1 MKEKKARMAEARIT
15 QDMIDRMRARLGTK
29 LRIVDS
35 THNEYATRMAI
46 LKFAFGIGDANP
58 LWTDEVYAGK
68 SPYGGIV
75 APPPFIWA
83 CFAQVQFGWRGLG
96 GFHAGCDVEFLKP
109 IYLGDKITAECVFT
123 SFEGPKKS
131 SFAEE
136 TIIDHFHNKYWNQRG
151 DLIARYHWWIIR
163 FTRDKAQQKNDSS
176 NIKLPHPWTDE
187 RLTEIEKEVLSE
199 EIRGNDTRY
208 WEDVNIGEELKP
220 VVKGPLGTTDEV
232 AYIIGGGVPIPRL
245 TAHGVALTAYR
256 RHPAWAFRDPNTHAL
271 EPIFAVHYNK
281 QAANA
286 MGLPQAYDVGLQR
299 HCWGIH
305 LVTNWMG
312 DDAWLKRSYAEY
324 RKFVFLSDVVW
335 LKGKVA
341 KKYIDSEGDY
351 CVEIERHAVNQRGE
365 DVMPGYAIVALP
377 SKNDGKSPLEK
388 RLKSKGEKRPV
399 QKSHKSK
406 HPRLFT

>member
-1 MKEKKARMAEARIT
+1 LAEKKVRMAEAYIT
-15 QDMIDRMRARLGTK
+15 QEMIDSMRAKLGTK
-29 LRIVDS
+29 LRIEDS

-46 LKFAFGIGDANP
+46 LKFAAGIGDSNR
-58 LWTDEVYAGK
+58 LWVDTDYAENTRYK
-68 SPYGGIV
+68 SII
-75 APPPFIWA
+75 APPSFIWA

-109 IYLGDKITAECVFT
+109 VYLGDKITAESIYK
-123 SFEGPKKS
+123 SFDGPKKS

-136 TIIDHFHNKYWNQRG
+136 TVIDHFDNQYWNQRG
-151 DLIARYHWWIIR
+151 DLVAKYHWWVVR
-163 FTRDKAQQKNDSS
+163 FSRAEAQQKATKKG
-176 NIKLPHPWTDE
+176 IEIPHPWKDE
-187 RLTEIEKEVLSE
+187 QLARIEEEILAE
-199 EIRGNDTRY
+199 EIRGAVPRY
-208 WEDVNIGEELKP
+208 WEDVNIGDELQP

-245 TAHGVALTAYR
+245 AAHGVSLRAYR
-256 RHPAWAFRDPNTHAL
+256 KHPAWSFRDSNTYAL

-324 RKFVFLSDVVW
+324 RKFIYLSDVVW
-335 LKGKVA
+335 LKGRVI
-341 KKYIDSEGDY
+341 KKYIDSDGDY

-365 DVMPGYAIVALP
+365 DVMPGFAIVALP
-377 SKNDGKSPLEK
+377 SRGNKIMPLDT
-388 RLKSKGEKRPV
+388 RL
-399 QKSHKSK
+399 
-406 HPRLFT
+406 

>member
-1 MKEKKARMAEARIT
+1 MTEQKAKMAEARIT
-15 QDMIDRMRARLGTK
+15 QEMIDGMRARLGTK
-29 LRIVDS
+29 LRIEDS

-46 LKFAFGIGDANP
+46 LKFAHGIGDANP
-58 LWTDEVYAGK
+58 LWSDEAYARK

-75 APPPFIWA
+75 APPSFIWA

-96 GFHAGCDVEFLKP
+96 GFHAGCDVEFIKP

-123 SFEGPKKS
+123 SFEGPKQS
-131 SFAEE
+131 RFAEE
-136 TIIDHFHNKYWNQRG
+136 TIIDHFHNQYWNQRG
-151 DLIARYHWWIIR
+151 DLISRYHWWVIHYAR
-163 FTRDKAQQKNDSS
+163 AKAQRKVSRN
-176 NIKLPHPWTDE
+176 NIELPHPWTDE
-187 RLTEIEKEVLSE
+187 QLAKIEKEVLSE
-199 EIRGNDTRY
+199 EIRGRARRY
-208 WEDVNIGEELKP
+208 WEDVNIGEELQP

-245 TAHGVALTAYR
+245 AAHGIALASYHK
-256 RHPAWAFRDPNTHAL
+256 HPAWAFRDPNTYAL

-305 LVTNWMG
+305 IVTNWMG

-335 LKGKVA
+335 LKGRVT
-341 KKYIDSEGDY
+341 KKYVDSEGDY

-377 SKNDGKSPLEK
+377 SKNNRISPLNRCLVNKVDK
-388 RLKSKGEKRPV
+388 RSARKL
-399 QKSHKSK
+399 SHS
-406 HPRLFT
+406 

>member
-1 MKEKKARMAEARIT
+1 MTEKKVNMPEARIT
-15 QDMIDRMRARLGTK
+15 QEMIDGMRAKLGTK
-29 LRIVDS
+29 LRIEDS

-46 LKFAFGIGDANP
+46 LKFAHGIGDANP
-58 LWTDEVYAGK
+58 LWSDEAYSRK
-68 SPYGGIV
+68 SLYGGII
-75 APPPFIWA
+75 APPSFIWA

-109 IYLGDKITAECVFT
+109 IYLGDKVTAECVFT

-136 TIIDHFHNKYWNQRG
+136 TIIDHFHNRYWNQRRE
-151 DLIARYHWWIIR
+151 LIARYHWWVIHFAR
-163 FTRDKAQQKNDSS
+163 AKARQQTSRNSVE
-176 NIKLPHPWTDE
+176 LPHPWTDKQLAKIE
-187 RLTEIEKEVLSE
+187 EEILSE
-199 EIRGNDTRY
+199 ETRGNIQRY

-232 AYIIGGGVPIPRL
+232 AYIIGGGVPIPRMA
-245 TAHGVALTAYR
+245 AHSVALAAYR
-256 RHPAWAFRDPNTHAL
+256 RHPAWAFRDPNTNAL

-312 DDAWLKRSYAEY
+312 DNAWLKRSYSEY

-335 LKGKVA
+335 LRGKVT
-341 KKYIDSEGDY
+341 KKYIDREGDY
-351 CVEIERHAVNQRGE
+351 CVEIERHAFNQRGE

-377 SKNDGKSPLEK
+377 LKNNKTSPLDKLLRSKNN
-388 RLKSKGEKRPV
+388 KRPA
-399 QKSHKSK
+399 QKLNKS
-406 HPRLFT
+406 

>member
-1 MKEKKARMAEARIT
+1 MTEQKAKMAEARIT
-15 QDMIDRMRARLGTK
+15 QEMIDGMRARLGTK
-29 LRIVDS
+29 LRIEDS

-46 LKFAFGIGDANP
+46 LKFAHGIGDANP
-58 LWTDEVYAGK
+58 LWSDEAYARK

-75 APPPFIWA
+75 APPSFIWA

-96 GFHAGCDVEFLKP
+96 GFHAGCDVEFIKP
-109 IYLGDKITAECVFT
+109 IYLGDKVTAECVFT
-123 SFEGPKKS
+123 SFEGPKQS
-131 SFAEE
+131 RFAEE
-136 TIIDHFHNKYWNQRG
+136 TIIDHFHNQYWNQRG
-151 DLIARYHWWIIR
+151 DLISRYHWWVIHYAR
-163 FTRDKAQQKNDSS
+163 AKAQRKASRN
-176 NIKLPHPWTDE
+176 NIELPHPWTDE
-187 RLTEIEKEVLSE
+187 QLAKIEKEVLSE
-199 EIRGNDTRY
+199 EIRGRVMRY
-208 WEDVNIGEELKP
+208 WEDVNIGEELQP

-232 AYIIGGGVPIPRL
+232 AYIIGGGVPIPRMA
-245 TAHGVALTAYR
+245 AHGIALASYHK
-256 RHPAWAFRDPNTHAL
+256 HPAWAFRDPNTYAL

-305 LVTNWMG
+305 IVTNWMG

-335 LKGKVA
+335 LKGRVT
-341 KKYIDSEGDY
+341 KKYVDSEGDY

-377 SKNDGKSPLEK
+377 SKNNRISPLNRCLVNKVDK
-388 RLKSKGEKRPV
+388 RSARKL
-399 QKSHKSK
+399 SHS
-406 HPRLFT
+406 